1 MIGGALALALLVAN
15 AAAAGAAPVS
25 VPPATDESDPAGET
39 LKTQTDRDERMTVD
53 VGLQG
58 QGPYRFLIDTG
69 SQQTVVSNTLAG
81 NLGLQLGPAVTV
93 MGMAGASNVSTAHV
107 ATMAIGERSFHDL
120 TVPLLEEQHIGA
132 DGIVGTDSLQGQRVT
147 LDFDHNTISITPA
160 SQATS
165 SGYEIVVHAR
175 KRLGRL
181 IMTDAT
187 VDGIHVDVVIDT
199 GASSAVGNR
208 ALQSAM
214 SKQVTGL
221 VRLTSVTGDD
231 LSAEL
236 VIAHKLQMEKLSLA
250 NVAIA
255 FADSPAFKELGLL
268 KRPAIF
274 LGMRELRVFKR
285 IAIDFSTRKVLFDLP
300 VSFDQRSDYVRRI
313 ASSDPRT
320 K

>member
-15 AAAAGAAPVS
+15 AAAAGPAPVS

-53 VGLQG
+53 VGVQG

-81 NLGLQLGPAVTV
+81 TLGLQLGPEVTV
-93 MGMAGASNVSTAHV
+93 IGMAGASNVSTAHV
-107 ATMAIGERSFHDL
+107 ETMAIGERSFHDL

-160 SQATS
+160 RQSAS
-165 SGYEIVVHAR
+165 NGYEIIVHAR

-181 IMTDAT
+181 IMTDAN

-208 ALQSAM
+208 ALQNAM

-221 VRLTSVTGDD
+221 VRLSSVTGDD

-268 KRPAIF
+268 KRPALF

-300 VSFDQRSDYVRRI
+300 VSFDQRGDYIRRI
-313 ASSDPRT
+313 ASSDSHT